1 MAKECKKCVIPAD
14 IPPDYVKCDR
24 EALKERIEQL
34 EAELAKLVNMV
45 EGQKKDINGLKA
57 RLATIRTLAM
67 GELGKR
73 KAPEWP

>member
-14 IPPDYVKCDR
+14 IPPGYVKCDR
-24 EALKERIEQL
+24 EALEERIEQL
-34 EAELAKLVNMV
+34 ETELAKLVNMV